1 MTLLKLFQTCSIGTM
16 ELRNRIIM
24 PPVSTNFASEGFVTD
39 TMKNYYAA
47 RAKGGVGMIIVED
60 AIIDSTLGRHTI
72 NDLHVDDDE
81 FLPGLTQLA
90 NSIKEHGSRAVLHLN
105 HAGRRAGRT
114 RNGYLYLTDGRI
126 PVAPSSLA
134 WPSTG
139 YVVPRE
145 LTIDEIEELI
155 DKFAIAALRAKEA
168 GFDGVGIHCTHDYL
182 INQFLVPVS
191 NKRNDEYGKDF
202 EGRLKF
208 LLRIIEKIQ
217 EKVGQNYPLLCR
229 ISGEEEPF
237 EEGLTLEDM
246 KKVAYRL
253 EQAGIKALLL
263 SRGSSFTPPTT
274 SQFIGPVAPMR
285 IPRGCMVYLT
295 EGVKQAVKIP
305 VVAVNRINDPVL
317 AEQILE
323 EGRADLI
330 AMGRALVADPE
341 LPNKAKEGRIDEIR
355 TCIACQQCIH
365 SLLDLNSPVVCTINA
380 QVGKEK
386 LFNLNLVDKPEKV
399 MVIGG
404 GPAGMEAARVAA
416 IRGHQVYLYESDSK
430 LGGQLLLA
438 SRPPGKEEINSFT
451 RYLEGECNRLGVK
464 VKINASVAPE
474 DIENLSPD
482 VVIVASG
489 SKPSCPPLPGMEKSH
504 VVTAAEVLRGV
515 KNVNGKVVV
524 LGGGQVGVEVAEYL
538 AVKGKDVTI
547 LEMLD
552 QIASDMPTMCRSLL
566 MVALKEEGVKIVT
579 GAKAEEITDSHVV
592 LSKRGKNLVIPA
604 DSVVLT
610 LGAESDRS
618 LEGKLGERPVL
629 WVGDCVK
636 PRKILE
642 AVQEG
647 FEAGAAV

>member
-1 MTLLKLFQTCSIGTM
+1 MTFSKLFKTCYIGTM

-24 PPVSTNFASEGFVTD
+24 PPISTNFASEGFVTD
-39 TMKNYYAA
+39 KMKNYYAA

-72 NDLHVDDDE
+72 NDLHIDDDE

-114 RNGYLYLTDGRI
+114 LNGYLYLTDGRI

-182 INQFLVPVS
+182 IDQFLVPAS

-202 EGRLKF
+202 EGRLRF

-246 KKVAYRL
+246 KKVAHRL
-253 EQAGIKALLL
+253 EQARIKALLL
-263 SRGSSFTPPTT
+263 SRGSSFIPPTT

-295 EGVKQAVKIP
+295 EGIRQAVKIP
-305 VVAVNRINDPVL
+305 VAAVNRINDPVL

-365 SLLDLNSPVVCTINA
+365 SILDLNSPVVCTINA
-380 QVGKEK
+380 QVGREK
-386 LFNLNLVDKPEKV
+386 LFSLNLVDKPKKV
-399 MVIGG
+399 MIIGG
-404 GPAGMEAARVAA
+404 GPAGMEAARIAA
-416 IRGHQVYLYESDSK
+416 IRGHQVYLYESEPK

-438 SRPPGKEEINSFT
+438 SMPPGKEEINSFT
-451 RYLEGECNRLGVK
+451 RYLEGECNRLRVK
-464 VKINASVAPE
+464 VKINASVTPE
-474 DIENLSPD
+474 DIKKLLPD

-489 SKPSCPPLPGMEKSH
+489 SKPLCPPIPGIEKSH

-515 KNVNGKVVV
+515 KDVKGKVVV
-524 LGGGQVGVEVAEYL
+524 LGGGQVGGEVAEYL
-538 AVKGKDVTI
+538 ATKGKDVTI

-552 QIASDMPTMCRSLL
+552 QIATDMPSICRSLL
-566 MVALKEEGVKIVT
+566 IVALKEKGVKIVT
-579 GAKAEEITDSHVV
+579 GAKAEEITDSNVV
-592 LSKRGKNLVIPA
+592 LSKRDKKLVIPA
-604 DSVVLT
+604 DSVVLA

-618 LEGKLGERPVL
+618 LEGKLGERAVA
-629 WVGDCVK
+629 WVGDCVE

-642 AVQEG
+642 AIQEG